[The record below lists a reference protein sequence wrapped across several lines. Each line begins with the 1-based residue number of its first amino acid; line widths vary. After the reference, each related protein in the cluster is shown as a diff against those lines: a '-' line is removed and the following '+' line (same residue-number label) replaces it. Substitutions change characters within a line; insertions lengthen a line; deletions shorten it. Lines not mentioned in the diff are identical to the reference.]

1 MFNISIKKQENFN
14 STKKIIQDYISQ
26 FELRFTV
33 KNKKTKNQIRKIK
46 KFLTSKFLRL
56 NEFSR
61 EMNNTKFFKIENYMI
76 VFH

>member
-1 MFNISIKKQENFN
+1 MLYAQYLIRKQENFN

-46 KFLTSKFLRL
+46 KNQEISDI
-56 NEFSR
+56 
-61 EMNNTKFFKIENYMI
+61 KIFETQ
-76 VFH
+76 